1 MTVKSPNHNVSEGY
15 NEELVMH
22 VALCGFLNTD
32 VTSTAGYDSIIQH
45 LNDGKR
51 TCKEIEDFMKARAA
65 IEEKYAKELLGL
77 SKKVCGHSEM
87 NTLKRSLDV
96 FKLQTESVSL
106 SHLHLA
112 QTMREEAKKLE
123 DFREKQKEA
132 RKKVEQHMDAL
143 HKQKAAQYKKT
154 AEASMKERAKC
165 HQFVYCYV
173 NDRTKTFCC
182 INNVTLLYFKL
193 YAKTQQAKQTAE
205 EADRIYSQ
213 NVSLLGKMREEW
225 LNEHVKACEFFEK
238 QEVERINTL
247 RNVVWTHLNH
257 LSQQCVTS
265 DELYEE
271 VRKSLEQCNIQEDIE
286 HFINLR
292 RTGDKPPAPVPY
304 ENFYNN
310 QRSVPTRSLPTAGR
324 RAAAPPPPTAG
335 NDPLYSTVAE
345 PGYSLIRY

>member
-1 MTVKSPNHNVSEGY
+1 MSSKLHKN
-15 NEELVMH
+15 
-22 VALCGFLNTD
+22 
-32 VTSTAGYDSIIQH
+32 TAGYDSIIQH

-165 HQFVYCYV
+165 HQFVYCCV
-173 NDRTKTFCC
+173 S
-182 INNVTLLYFKL
+182 VL
-193 YAKTQQAKQTAE
+193 
-205 EADRIYSQ
+205 Q

-292 RTGDKPPAPVPY
+292 RTGDKPPGILSSRFSQQHIKVWP
-304 ENFYNN
+304 
-310 QRSVPTRSLPTAGR
+310 RSLMKSSCFKW
-324 RAAAPPPPTAG
+324 
-335 NDPLYSTVAE
+335 NHCNKF
-345 PGYSLIRY
+345 

>member
-1 MTVKSPNHNVSEGY
+1 MR
-15 NEELVMH
+15 ELH
-22 VALCGFLNTD
+22 FKDNFWNTD

-51 TCKEIEDFMKARAA
+51 TCKEIEDFMKARAV
-65 IEEKYAKELLGL
+65 IEEKYGKELLAL
-77 SKKVCGHSEM
+77 SKKVCG
-87 NTLKRSLDV
+87 K
-96 FKLQTESVSL
+96 TENVSL

-123 DFREKQKEA
+123 DFREKQKET
-132 RKKVEQHMDAL
+132 RKKVEQQMDVL

-154 AEASMKERAKC
+154 TEAKKTYEQKCRDKEEAEQNMNRNATTSSSKQQE
-165 HQFVYCYV
+165 
-173 NDRTKTFCC
+173 
-182 INNVTLLYFKL
+182 KL

-205 EADRIYSQ
+205 EADRVYSQ

-238 QEVERINTL
+238 QEMERINTL
-247 RNVVWTHLNH
+247 RNGVWTHLNH

-265 DELYEE
+265 DELYED

-292 RTGDKPPAPVPY
+292 RTGDKPPEMLPWHLAFFV
-304 ENFYNN
+304 FFFI
-310 QRSVPTRSLPTAGR
+310 SVKVLF
-324 RAAAPPPPTAG
+324 
-335 NDPLYSTVAE
+335 
-345 PGYSLIRY
+345 

>member
-1 MTVKSPNHNVSEGY
+1 MRELHFKDNFWNTEIISTV
-15 NEELVMH
+15 
-22 VALCGFLNTD
+22 
-32 VTSTAGYDSIIQH
+32 GYDSIIQH

-96 FKLQTESVSL
+96 FKLQTENVSL

-123 DFREKQKEA
+123 DFREKQKET

-154 AEASMKERAKC
+154 ADAK
-165 HQFVYCYV
+165 
-173 NDRTKTFCC
+173 KTYEQKCRD
-182 INNVTLLYFKL
+182 K
-193 YAKTQQAKQTAE
+193 E
-205 EADRIYSQ
+205 EAEQNMNRNATTSSSKQQEKVHRIYSH
-213 NVSLLGKMREEW
+213 NVSLLGKLREEW

-238 QEVERINTL
+238 QEVERISTL

-292 RTGDKPPAPVPY
+292 RTGDKPPASVPY
-304 ENFYNN
+304 ENFYNY
-310 QRSVPTRSLPTAGR
+310 QRSAPTRSLPTAV
-324 RAAAPPPPTAG
+324 
-335 NDPLYSTVAE
+335 YH
-345 PGYSLIRY
+345 LIICLFDFICKYDHQL